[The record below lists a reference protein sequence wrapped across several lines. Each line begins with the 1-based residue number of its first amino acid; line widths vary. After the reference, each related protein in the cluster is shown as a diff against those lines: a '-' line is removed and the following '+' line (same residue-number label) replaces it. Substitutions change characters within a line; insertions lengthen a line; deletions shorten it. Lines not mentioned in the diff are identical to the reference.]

1 MKVYFISGLAADSR
15 VFKYIKLPE
24 GYETVYLDWIPPKK
38 NETLRDYSLRL
49 ADSINKSE
57 PFYLLG
63 LSMGGMIA
71 TEIAKQAKPEA
82 CILLCSV
89 PTHKHFPTHFKWAY
103 FLRLHKLLPVPVVK
117 LASTLKRGFTAD
129 NKEDQRLIKEVIKDS
144 DPAFIRWA
152 MHAILSWR
160 NDIIPERLWQIHGSK
175 DEILPIRFTQPT
187 HRVAGGNHLM
197 IMSKAAELNRF
208 LQEVLETNRK
218 TDKID

>member
-15 VFKYIKLPE
+15 VFKHIRLPP
-24 GYETVYLDWIPPKK
+24 GYEPVYLDWITPHKK
-38 NETLRDYSLRL
+38 ETLESYSLRL
-49 ADSINKSE
+49 SEPINKRE
-57 PFYLLG
+57 PFVLLG

-71 TEIAKQAKPEA
+71 SEIAKQFKPEA

-89 PTHKHFPTHFKWAY
+89 PTYKHFPTHFKWAY
-103 FLRLHKLLPVPVVK
+103 FFRLHKLLPVRVIK
-117 LASTLKRGFTAD
+117 LASKLKRGFTAD
-129 NKEDQRLIKEVIKDS
+129 NKEDQLLLKEVINDS

-160 NDIIPERLWQIHGSK
+160 NEMIPQPLWQIHGSK

-197 IMSKAAELNRF
+197 IMSKAPELNKF
-208 LQEVLETNRK
+208 LEEILGSLPKN
-218 TDKID
+218 

>member
-15 VFKYIKLPE
+15 VFKHIRLPQ
-24 GYETVYLDWIPPKK
+24 GYEPVYLDWITPYKK
-38 NETLRDYSLRL
+38 ETLESYSLRL
-49 ADSINKSE
+49 SEHINKRE
-57 PFYLLG
+57 PFVLLG

-71 TEIAKQAKPEA
+71 SEIAKKFKPEA

-89 PTHKHFPTHFKWAY
+89 PTYKHFPTHFKWAY
-103 FLRLHKLLPVPVVK
+103 FFRLHRLLPVGVIK
-117 LASTLKRGFTAD
+117 LASKLKRGFTAD
-129 NKEDQRLIKEVIKDS
+129 NKEDQLLLKEVINDS

-160 NDIIPERLWQIHGSK
+160 NEVIPQPLWQIHGSN

-197 IMSKAAELNRF
+197 IMSKAPELNKF
-208 LQEVLETNRK
+208 LQEILGSFPKN
-218 TDKID
+218 